1 MEIITTIIY
10 IVLFIILMV
19 FVFSIGMLR
28 PFMPKKEMVLVLV
41 VAFFIGT
48 LGGAFFLTPIYS
60 DVPEIVSSIEK
71 LNPSNEETLYLDV
84 SSSTDINKLRSDLLE
99 IDGVKSVEET
109 GITISMWKFSDQE
122 EDYFNYAVPNVD
134 SHFDNYTVNKTTG
147 TIYIALDNYSSSQ
160 ALKVF
165 SDWYKLVFGGP
176 ITYAQVHIKV
186 VASSSSLDEVESTL
200 LEKGI
205 VASSI
210 DGPVYNSVNSTNS
223 SMLSNTEFSLACGGF
238 GVVVGLI
245 GVYYDSFVV
254 GYRRFKRFMR
264 TKKKR

>member
-1 MEIITTIIY
+1 MEVISTIIY
-10 IVLFIILMV
+10 IVLFIILMI

-28 PFMPKKEMVLVLV
+28 PLMPKKEIALVLV

-60 DVPEIVSSIEK
+60 EVPEFASSLQK
-71 LNPSNEETLYLDV
+71 LDPANEETLYLDV
-84 SSSTDINKLRSDLLE
+84 SSSTDLNKLKNDLMQ
-99 IDGVKSVEET
+99 IDGVKSFEET
-109 GITISMWKFSDQE
+109 GVTISMWKFSDQE
-122 EDYFNYAVPNVD
+122 KNYFNYAVPNVD
-134 SHFDNYTVNKTTG
+134 PHFDNYTVNQTSG
-147 TIYIALDNYSSSQ
+147 TIYIQLNNYSSSQ

-186 VASSSSLDEVESTL
+186 VASSSSLEKVESQL

-210 DGPVYNSVNSTNS
+210 EGPVHNSANSTNS

-245 GVYYDSFVV
+245 GIYYDSFVV
-254 GYRRFKRFMR
+254 GFRRFKRFLR

>member
-28 PFMPKKEMVLVLV
+28 PFMPKKEMILVLA

-71 LNPSNEETLYLDV
+71 INPSNEETLYLDV
-84 SSSTDINKLRSDLLE
+84 SSSTDINKLRNDLLA

-134 SHFDNYTVNKTTG
+134 SHFSNYTVNKTTG

-186 VASSSSLDEVESTL
+186 VTSSSSLDEVENAL

-210 DGPVYNSVNSTNS
+210 DGPVYNSANSTNS

>member
-10 IVLFIILMV
+10 IVLFIIMMI

-28 PFMPKKEMVLVLV
+28 PFMAKKEIVLVLV

-60 DVPEIVSSIEK
+60 DVPEVVSSFEK
-71 LNPSNEETLYLDV
+71 TIPSNQETLYIDV
-84 SSSTDINKLRSDLLE
+84 SSSTNINKLKSDLLK
-99 IDGVKSVEET
+99 IDGVKSFEET
-109 GITISMWKFSDQE
+109 GVTISMWKFSE
-122 EDYFNYAVPNVD
+122 SEAKYFNYAIKNVD
-134 SHFDNYTVNKTTG
+134 PHFKNYTVNRTSG

-186 VASSSSLDEVESTL
+186 VASSSCLDEVESL
-200 LEKGI
+200 LLKNGI
-205 VASSI
+205 VATSI
-210 DGPVYNSVNSTNS
+210 DGPVHNTLNSTNA

-238 GVVVGLI
+238 GVVIGLI
-245 GVYYDSFVV
+245 GIYFDTFAVY
-254 GYRRFKRFMR
+254 YRRFKRSVN
-264 TKKKR
+264 TKRKR